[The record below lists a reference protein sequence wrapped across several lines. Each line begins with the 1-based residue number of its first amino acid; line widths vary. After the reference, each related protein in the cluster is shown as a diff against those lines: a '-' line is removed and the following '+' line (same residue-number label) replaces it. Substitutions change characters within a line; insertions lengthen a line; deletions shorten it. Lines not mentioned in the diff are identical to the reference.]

1 MAPKS
6 GCAHQTNCEMFNQF
20 ELDSTLRIWKIRYC
34 ESDERH
40 STCERFKQSSKG
52 MRVSPLLLPNG
63 KMLSVKE

>member
-1 MAPKS
+1 
-6 GCAHQTNCEMFNQF
+6 MFNQF